1 MLVSWVFDKSN
12 AVLVQTLNSTLLCHL
27 WLRNFSWEMSQLS
40 IAVWQARWNNISIL
54 QPGFLFSSE
63 TKTFTTVLDLE
74 TLFTCFLSQH
84 ICKFILSVSLHWR
97 LVQSGSEWYGAA
109 QSYNFFGTL
118 EEHPVM
124 FWCLSFKINHSCISI
139 KACFIL
145 LLQPW
150 WFSTAFESVTSV
162 DIDSKALSIAFPLN
176 WPTDFWNINTYIDCW
191 HENEPT
197 LW

>member
-1 MLVSWVFDKSN
+1 MSSLTQKF
-12 AVLVQTLNSTLLCHL
+12 L
-27 WLRNFSWEMSQLS
+27 LRNVSIEHCCVTSTVKQHLHTPARFSFFIRDQNFYYCVRLGNTFHLFPLS
-40 IAVWQARWNNISIL
+40 THL
-54 QPGFLFSSE
+54 Q
-63 TKTFTTVLDLE
+63 V
-74 TLFTCFLSQH
+74 
-84 ICKFILSVSLHWR
+84 ILSVSLHWR
-97 LVQSGSEWYGAA
+97 LVQSGSEWYGAT
-109 QSYNFFGTL
+109 QLCNFFGTL

-124 FWCLSFKINHSCISI
+124 FWCLSFKINHSYISI

-191 HENEPT
+191 RENEPT